1 MQNFPNSPASLHPGF
16 TNRSGS
22 MVGSPYPPHSGEPQI
37 SPRSIEEYAVMQ
49 QQAQANPQSHGQGH
63 LLHRGQQHPGHAAH
77 MHGYGSRSRATG
89 EVVAQSS
96 PHSGGNSNPYRKD
109 MEYYFSVSGRDRT
122 RRGAMGYGTG
132 FGYSN
137 MDGHMP
143 HQYRHG
149 VGSGSASGM
158 MSPYPLDYGSS
169 AVSGGS
175 GSSSS
180 GAGSFSPSQ
189 QYSMGQAPS
198 MQPVSASPMHQR
210 QHSQKYPSHQALHQ
224 GQPHRSYPLHS
235 HRIPPQFSHYPSGS
249 AGMYNSPP
257 HRYDGSGSGA
267 IDVKINSS
275 PTHSNP
281 APSNSTGPSESMGQP
296 YPASHPQ
303 FSPQSHSLHKH
314 AGHGQRNIQHSLATG
329 YDPSVKMQP
338 HAAQAS
344 HAYSK
349 HSQSSVPL
357 ASPAMPQL
365 TPQEVSKSPMNS
377 QTQPAQMQQ
386 NFSPISNPSPAASA
400 VQSPSCS
407 SSSSPLMGVSE
418 GSGNASAS
426 LVQPPS
432 QSSLSNPRSSSHSH
446 SHGRLLQTVPQL
458 SPTPHS
464 NSSISSCG
472 SSIGGKGGHPA
483 VNTGRSGVSSK
494 VAAAPREEGPPS
506 IYPSCPQKIMQDPG
520 LNSLNALTS
529 QVANLPNTVQHM
541 LLTDSLLSN
550 KRGKD
555 GGQHPN
561 AQSLSQ
567 VVPSSQSK
575 TQGALGHGPGKEDCG
590 VAVSDGGS
598 SDREVVEDLSSRPE
612 RTAEAKEEQA
622 EIFSD
627 GEPKRLRQMRGT
639 SNESEPNSYYPPP
652 KSHREQTT
660 AHPQHPTEQSCRR
673 LPLRVDTEVS
683 KKQSSA
689 QYSGAGG
696 AQTKTP
702 ENQTPSSSSSPS
714 MPSAQPSPNLPHCL
728 PPSSITSSSTPSP
741 SHSSLS
747 NCYMESDATNAD
759 SKNGVRE
766 REPGE
771 IKMERNTK
779 TETEEANKKWE
790 NVHRRDHGGL
800 PEGDESKKMQTVG
813 NCKEEM
819 LSPKQ
824 NENKEGRPDKGQNF
838 VSDRTLNAAEPQH
851 GGVGVIVSTRPDC
864 NQPEMSKHPENTPLS
879 PQYGGPLH
887 SSQQNFPEDRKFLRD
902 SRSHN
907 GDGDA
912 PVDQYPGQ
920 YDTSSKPD
928 FGQMSSHMG
937 PYKYGNH
944 DMSYNT
950 CMGMKNRGRMG
961 PGAGMAANA
970 RYQGYNQ
977 LQPTYGSVPRKNS
990 GIMALDAQVRRA
1002 MGMGPRP
1009 EDSNSQMQQPY
1020 PSLLQ
1025 EVLQGYHI
1033 DRRYGRPEQ
1042 VNAHLQSP
1050 NMAQPHYQPRHP
1062 YGMME
1067 GMKPH
1072 GVSSPALMGG
1082 VQLAEMTTGKPHPLN
1097 QVQGSG
1103 NDLGP
1108 GLPHSSWDP
1117 ETQRLK
1123 GMHCGSSDQKSR
1135 IGASPNQSSHMQQ
1148 PTDLTAG
1155 PPPKHINLADY
1166 SLPQRKSSC
1175 LTTPPSAVQQL
1186 LLQEV
1191 DRLADSVTP
1200 TSQTQPASILSPSS
1214 ERRSVI
1220 CDVSPSRRTPEQ
1232 EMSQFGTPAAS
1243 VIQQTFS
1250 AITHEQDNRKDLSG
1264 DKPEVKTEEPVT
1276 TIEATNQ
1283 SGGDLSVD
1291 ATKKKSKCA
1300 VPSADIHSNHHR
1312 TCGGSIDLAT
1322 TTRHHPH
1329 PAPHHSIQNPLMSP
1343 RRPQPCPQGLD
1354 VSGSHAS
1361 VYTSYPYGDSREGNA
1376 ELSKGH
1382 NPSYHG
1388 YGVTSSQSQLSNKS
1402 EGYPHPLSLHHTHDG
1417 DARHDWAANPNRP
1430 SEMLPNSD
1438 LHAPQKQPERKMMS
1452 PTDGLTNSSQL
1463 PRQQSQY
1470 PGAFYDMKMWEA
1482 FAARES
1488 GGGIL
1493 EGDASQRIQQPASA
1507 APPEPI
1513 SAQPTAGSI
1522 HPETKSPRAVMPDTG
1537 KPLPPIPASNSVTN
1551 STGHTTSTGGN
1562 QGTPQGRQ
1570 FRTGG
1575 SGEPNPLMMR
1585 RRVRSFISPIPAKR
1599 LHQDGTQKTGPSSYQ
1614 SPLSHADPRYQNESD
1629 SDTTR
1634 PRLPSPNS
1642 CPTPN
1647 SQSPSS
1653 QGKTKVLPPRKG
1665 RGLKLEAIVQ
1675 KITPSVKKGGDYNSH
1690 GDSDSNYPDTE
1701 APSYCSD
1708 DQDIGARFSS
1718 GDSSCLP
1725 YLGDGQSLDDVLAYR
1740 GMDDTGPSSIIAY
1753 DSLKESSTG
1762 SSICGALR
1770 GLQSDF
1776 DFGLGTSA
1784 TPVSLV
1790 GESDKDDLR
1799 IHSDFTLLGPL
1810 PPPPPL
1816 PRPVQG
1822 SPPPSS
1828 SALSDIQQFTNTY
1841 QQLETRRGE
1850 QSAANLLRQKL
1861 QETGMGFDEYSSSD
1875 YYGTSPAHGQGHHL
1889 LSRSQHQISP
1899 RSGMSMSDSKQEST
1913 VPKGYFPSGKKKG
1926 RPVGSVNKQK
1936 RAQQQQNQQQNMTP
1950 SSTTTA
1956 QAASPAAASTVPQV
1970 APSAST
1976 KVEIPTISTA
1986 SPEIPAPSAASAPPA
2001 QPAAVKVDIEGE
2013 ETQTEV
2019 TSKSGKHRQRKG
2031 KEDSED
2037 GVPSSRQ
2044 RRRRRAVPVTS
2055 KEEPDPTNT
2064 GANAG
2069 VIFLDKQNNGFSPYI
2084 HVERKIAE
2092 LGAVC
2097 TIINAEEEKLKSGK
2111 GGGSGTDTLSNLA
2124 QMVKRDK
2131 DMAKMRENKVSEQVD
2146 SALQSG
2152 KALPSS
2158 SYVLPGPVISET
2170 AHTGRLLCCLCQ
2182 KWANYKHLGDLYGPY
2197 YPSEYASKLPKN
2209 QPQIKQ
2215 ILSQPGAST
2224 AGPNVMSNSAESTSN
2239 DTQLLDSA
2247 NVKSST
2253 DSDCTASHATNPT
2266 SPATTVGTASPAAGE
2281 EMPFLS
2287 YKTASATINRKVHNW
2302 ELTHETPT
2310 VREPQKPPEL
2320 QNEVTGE
2327 PKPQSQHQQPD
2338 DAQQW
2343 PQHRKLT
2350 SHPRFKR
2357 RHKSGE
2363 DLPRT
2368 IPSNNKA
2375 SLPFQPPPPSL
2386 DSLGPLAQLAQLP
2399 QVPLDPEELWVHE
2412 GCITWASGVFL
2423 VSGKLYGLQEMLDG
2437 ARETNCSHCEM
2448 VGATLGCLSKGCTLR
2463 YHYICGIEADC
2474 SMNEENFSL
2483 RCPKHKFSQSSRPA
2497 KVIYLEQSERG

>member
-1 MQNFPNSPASLHPGF
+1 
-16 TNRSGS
+16 
-22 MVGSPYPPHSGEPQI
+22 
-37 SPRSIEEYAVMQ
+37 MQ
-49 QQAQANPQSHGQGH
+49 QQAQANPQSHSQGH

-77 MHGYGSRSRATG
+77 MHGYGSRSRPTG
-89 EVVAQSS
+89 EVPQSS
-96 PHSGGNSNPYRKD
+96 PHSGANSNPYRKD
-109 MEYYFSVSGRDRT
+109 MEYYFTVSGRDRS
-122 RRGAMGYGTG
+122 RRGGMGYGPG
-132 FGYSN
+132 FGFSN
-137 MDGHMP
+137 IDGHMP
-143 HQYRHG
+143 HQYRHA
-149 VGSGSASGM
+149 VGSGSSSGM
-158 MSPYPLDYGSS
+158 MSPYPLDYASS
-169 AVSGGS
+169 AGSGGS

-224 GQPHRSYPLHS
+224 GQSHRSYALHS
-235 HRIPPQFSHYPSGS
+235 HRMPPQFSHYPSGS

-257 HRYDGSGSGA
+257 HRYDGSGSAGVD
-267 IDVKINSS
+267 IKVNSS

-281 APSNSTGPSESMGQP
+281 ATSNSTGPSDSMGQP
-296 YPASHPQ
+296 YPASHPPY
-303 FSPQSHSLHKH
+303 SPQSHSLHKH
-314 AGHGQRNIQHSLATG
+314 AGLNQRNTQHSLVTG
-329 YDPSVKMQP
+329 YDPSIKMQP

-418 GSGNASAS
+418 GSGNASVPP
-426 LVQPPS
+426 VQPPS
-432 QSSLSNPRSSSHSH
+432 QSSISNPRSSSH

-472 SSIGGKGGHPA
+472 SSIGGKGSHP
-483 VNTGRSGVSSK
+483 VLNTGRSGVGSK
-494 VAAAPREEGPPS
+494 AGAAAREEGPPT
-506 IYPSCPQKIMQDPG
+506 IYPSCPQEKIMQDPG

-541 LLTDSLLSN
+541 MLTDSLLSS

-555 GGQHPN
+555 VGQHLN
-561 AQSLSQ
+561 VQSSSQ

-575 TQGALGHGPGKEDCG
+575 TQGALGHGPGKEDG
-590 VAVSDGGS
+590 GMTVSDGS
-598 SDREVVEDLSSRPE
+598 SSERTVAEDLSSRPE
-612 RTAEAKEEQA
+612 RAVEAKEEQV
-622 EIFSD
+622 EHFSD
-627 GEPKRLRQMRGT
+627 SEPKRLRQMSGT
-639 SNESEPNSYYPPP
+639 SNESETNNYYPPS
-652 KSHREQTT
+652 KSHKEQSTSQ
-660 AHPQHPTEQSCRR
+660 PQNPPEQSCRR
-673 LPLRVDTEVS
+673 LPLRVDIEVS
-683 KKQSSA
+683 KKQPSTL
-689 QYSGAGG
+689 YSNVGG
-696 AQTKTP
+696 AQMKTP
-702 ENQTPSSSSSPS
+702 DTQTPSSSSPPS
-714 MPSAQPSPNLPHCL
+714 VPPSAQPSPNLPHCL

-741 SHSSLS
+741 AHSSLS
-747 NCYMESDATNAD
+747 NCYLESDPANAD

-766 REPGE
+766 RESSE

-779 TETEEANKKWE
+779 TESEEANKKWE
-790 NVHRRDHGGL
+790 NIHRGDHGGL
-800 PEGDESKKMQTVG
+800 PEGDVSKKLQSID

-824 NENKEGRPDKGQNF
+824 NENKEGRPDKGQNY
-838 VSDRTLNAAEPQH
+838 VPDRTMNAAEPQH

-864 NQPEMSKHPENTPLS
+864 NQPEMSKHPESTLLS

-887 SSQQNFPEDRKFLRD
+887 SSQQNYSEDRKFLRD

-907 GDGDA
+907 GDGDG
-912 PVDQYPGQ
+912 PVDQFPGQ

-928 FGQMSSHMG
+928 FGQMTPHMG
-937 PYKYGNH
+937 AYKFGNH
-944 DMSYNT
+944 DMSFNT

-961 PGAGMAANA
+961 PAAGMAANV

-977 LQPTYGSVPRKNS
+977 PQPTYGSVPRKNS

-1002 MGMGPRP
+1002 MGLGPRP
-1009 EDSNSQMQQPY
+1009 EDNNSQMQQPY

-1025 EVLQGYHI
+1025 EVLQGYHL
-1033 DRRYGRPEQ
+1033 DRRYGRSEHM
-1042 VNAHLQSP
+1042 NAHLQSP
-1050 NMAQPHYQPRHP
+1050 NMAQHPYHPRLP
-1062 YGMME
+1062 YGMIE

-1072 GVSSPALMGG
+1072 GVSSPALMG
-1082 VQLAEMTTGKPHPLN
+1082 VHHAEMTPGKPHPLN
-1097 QVQGSG
+1097 QVQSAG

-1108 GLPHSSWDP
+1108 GVSHSTWDP
-1117 ETQRLK
+1117 DAQRLK
-1123 GMHCGSSDQKSR
+1123 GSHCGSIDQKSR

-1148 PTDLTAG
+1148 PTDTQLIAG

-1166 SLPQRKSSC
+1166 SLPQRKSSS
-1175 LTTPPSAVQQL
+1175 LTSPPSAVQQL

-1191 DRLADSVTP
+1191 EPLAGSVTP
-1200 TSQTQPASILSPSS
+1200 TNQTQSASLLSPSS

-1232 EMSQFGTPAAS
+1232 ESHFGTPAAS
-1243 VIQQTFS
+1243 VIQPTFAS
-1250 AITHEQDNRKDLSG
+1250 ATTTAQEQDNRKDQSG
-1264 DKPEVKTEEPVT
+1264 DKAEVKTEESVT
-1276 TIEATNQ
+1276 TSEAPNQ
-1283 SGGDLSVD
+1283 SREDLLDD
-1291 ATKKKSKCA
+1291 ATKKKGKCT
-1300 VPSADIHSNHHR
+1300 VPSADTHSNHHR
-1312 TCGGSIDLAT
+1312 TSGGSIDLAT

-1329 PAPHHSIQNPLMSP
+1329 PPPHHSIQNPLMSP
-1343 RRPQPCPQGLD
+1343 QRQQPCPQGLD
-1354 VSGSHAS
+1354 VSGSLAS
-1361 VYTSYPYGDSREGNA
+1361 AYTSYPYGDVREGSV
-1376 ELSKGH
+1376 ELSKVH

-1402 EGYPHPLSLHHTHDG
+1402 EGYPHPLTVQHAHDG
-1417 DARHDWAANPNRP
+1417 DARLDWAGNTNRP
-1430 SEMLPNSD
+1430 SEMLMPNSD
-1438 LHAPQKQPERKMMS
+1438 PHAPQNQPDRKMMS

-1463 PRQQSQY
+1463 PRQQPQY
-1470 PGAFYDMKMWEA
+1470 PGTYYDMKIWEA

-1493 EGDASQRIQQPASA
+1493 EGDSSTRIQQPA
-1507 APPEPI
+1507 PEPV
-1513 SAQPTAGSI
+1513 SAQPTVGSI
-1522 HPETKSPRAVMPDTG
+1522 HPETKSPRAVMEEAG
-1537 KPLPPIPASNSVTN
+1537 KSLLPLPTSNSVSNTAGN
-1551 STGHTTSTGGN
+1551 TTSTGGN
-1562 QGTPQGRQ
+1562 QGTSQGRQ

-1614 SPLSHADPRYQNESD
+1614 SPHADPRYQNENESD
-1629 SDTTR
+1629 ATR
-1634 PRLPSPNS
+1634 SRLPSPNS

-1647 SQSPSS
+1647 SQSPPS

-1675 KITPSVKKGGDYNSH
+1675 KITPSMKKGGDYNSH

-1701 APSYCSD
+1701 PYCSE

-1725 YLGDGQSLDDVLAYR
+1725 YLGDGQSLDEVLSYR
-1740 GMDDTGPSSIIAY
+1740 GMDDTGPPPIIPY

-1762 SSICGALR
+1762 SSIGGALR

-1784 TPVSLV
+1784 TPASLV

-1799 IHSDFTLLGPL
+1799 IPSDFTLLGPL

-1861 QETGMGFDEYSSSD
+1861 QETGMGFDEYSSGD
-1875 YYGTSPAHGQGHHL
+1875 YYGASPAHGQGHHL
-1889 LSRSQHQISP
+1889 LSRSQHQGSSP
-1899 RSGMSMSDSKQEST
+1899 RSGMSMSDSKPPENI

-1936 RAQQQQNQQQNMTP
+1936 RAQQQQQQQQTQQPNVVP
-1950 SSTTTA
+1950 GSTTVV
-1956 QAASPAAASTVPQV
+1956 QASSPASVSAVPQV
-1970 APSAST
+1970 VASVSAKAEVLTSL
-1976 KVEIPTISTA
+1976 TIS
-1986 SPEIPAPSAASAPPA
+1986 SENLAPSAAVTPPA
-2001 QPAAVKVDIEGE
+2001 QQTAVKVDIEGE

-2019 TSKSGKHRQRKG
+2019 TGKSGRHRQRKA

-2037 GVPSSRQ
+2037 GVPTSRQ
-2044 RRRRRAVPVTS
+2044 RRRRRAVPMPS
-2055 KEEPDPTNT
+2055 KEEPDATNT
-2064 GANAG
+2064 GANAVG
-2069 VIFLDKQNNGFSPYI
+2069 IFQDKQNNVFSPYI

-2097 TIINAEEEKLKSGK
+2097 TIVNAEEEKLKSGK
-2111 GGGSGTDTLSNLA
+2111 GSGSGSGTDILSNLA

-2131 DMAKMRENKVSEQVD
+2131 DMARVKENRVSEQVE
-2146 SALQSG
+2146 SPLQSG

-2158 SYVLPGPVISET
+2158 GYVLPGPVISEA

-2197 YPSEYASKLPKN
+2197 YPSEYVSKLPKN
-2209 QPQIKQ
+2209 QPQVKQ
-2215 ILSQPGAST
+2215 ILSHPGSST
-2224 AGPNVMSNSAESTSN
+2224 AGTSMVSNSADTN
-2239 DTQLLDSA
+2239 DVQLLDTA
-2247 NVKSST
+2247 NVKSLT

-2266 SPATTVGTASPAAGE
+2266 SPATTVGTASPEAGE
-2281 EMPFLS
+2281 EMPSLT

-2302 ELTHETPT
+2302 ELTHEKPT
-2310 VREPQKPPEL
+2310 VTEPQKPPEL

-2327 PKPQSQHQQPD
+2327 PKRQSQHQQLD

-2423 VSGKLYGLQEMLDG
+2423 VSGKLYGLQETLEG
-2437 ARETNCSHCEM
+2437 ARETVSILACSKCH
-2448 VGATLGCLSKGCTLR
+2448 L
-2463 YHYICGIEADC
+2463 
-2474 SMNEENFSL
+2474 FSL
-2483 RCPKHKFSQSSRPA
+2483 ICINTVYLDVASVCWYVLRVFLILLLLSLELFS
-2497 KVIYLEQSERG
+2497 L

>member
-22 MVGSPYPPHSGEPQI
+22 MVGSPYPPHSGDPQI
-37 SPRSIEEYAVMQ
+37 SPRSIEEYAAMQ

-77 MHGYGSRSRATG
+77 IHGYGSRTRAAG
-89 EVVAQSS
+89 EVPQNS
-96 PHSGGNSNPYRKD
+96 PHSGSNSNPYRKD
-109 MEYYFSVSGRDRT
+109 MDYYFSVSGRDRS
-122 RRGAMGYGTG
+122 RRGGLGYGTG

-137 MDGHMP
+137 LDGHMP

-158 MSPYPLDYGSS
+158 MSPYPLDYGTT
-169 AVSGGS
+169 AASGGS

-189 QYSMGQAPS
+189 QYNMGQGAS

-235 HRIPPQFSHYPSGS
+235 HRMPPQFSQYPAGS
-249 AGMYNSPP
+249 AGIYNSPP

-267 IDVKINSS
+267 VDVKVNSS

-281 APSNSTGPSESMGQP
+281 APSNSTGPAESLGQP

-303 FSPQSHSLHKH
+303 YSPQSHSLHKH
-314 AGHGQRNIQHSLATG
+314 TGHGQRNSQHSLVTG

-349 HSQSSVPL
+349 HSHSSVPS
-357 ASPAMPQL
+357 ANPGVTHHSS
-365 TPQEVSKSPMNS
+365 QEVSKSPMNS

-418 GSGNASAS
+418 GSGNTSAPQ
-426 LVQPPS
+426 VQPPS
-432 QSSLSNPRSSSHSH
+432 QSSLSNPRNSH

-472 SSIGGKGGHPA
+472 SSIGGKGSRPA
-483 VNTGRSGVSSK
+483 VNAGRSGVGSK
-494 VAAAPREEGPPS
+494 GAAAREEGPVS
-506 IYPSCPQKIMQDPG
+506 LYQSFPQEKIMQDTG

-529 QVANLPNTVQHM
+529 QVANIPNTVQHM
-541 LLTDSLLSN
+541 LLTDTLLCH
-550 KRGKD
+550 KKGKD
-555 GGQHPN
+555 GGQHPHM
-561 AQSLSQ
+561 Q
-567 VVPSSQSK
+567 PSSQAVPSQSK
-575 TQGALGHGPGKEDCG
+575 SQSATATLGHGPGREDGG
-590 VAVSDGGS
+590 VMVSEGGS
-598 SDREVVEDLSSRPE
+598 SERAAIEDLSSRPE
-612 RTAEAKEEQA
+612 RPSETKEEQG
-622 EIFSD
+622 EHFSD
-627 GEPKRLRQMRGT
+627 GEPKRMRQMSGT
-639 SNESEPNSYYPPP
+639 SNESEPSNYYPPS
-652 KSHREQTT
+652 KSHGEPTPS
-660 AHPQHPTEQSCRR
+660 HSHNPTEQSCRR

-683 KKQSSA
+683 KKQLSA
-689 QYSGAGG
+689 QYSTVGG

-702 ENQTPSSSSSPS
+702 DTQTPSSSSPPS
-714 MPSAQPSPNLPHCL
+714 VPPSAQPSPNLPHCL

-741 SHSSLS
+741 AHSSLS
-747 NCYMESDATNAD
+747 NCYLESDATNAD
-759 SKNGVRE
+759 TKNGVRE
-766 REPGE
+766 REPRE
-771 IKMERNTK
+771 IKMERNSK
-779 TETEEANKKWE
+779 TESEEANKKWE
-790 NVHRRDHGGL
+790 NVAHRGDLAGL
-800 PEGDESKKMQTVG
+800 PEGDGSKKLQSIDS
-813 NCKEEM
+813 CKEEL

-838 VSDRTLNAAEPQH
+838 VPDRTLNAAEPQH
-851 GGVGVIVSTRPDC
+851 GGVGVIVSTRPDS
-864 NQPEMSKHPENTPLS
+864 NQPEISKHPENTPLS

-887 SSQQNFPEDRKFLRD
+887 SSQQNYPDERKFLRD

-907 GDGDA
+907 GDGDG
-912 PVDQYPGQ
+912 PVDQYPAQ
-920 YDTSSKPD
+920 YDASSKPD
-928 FGQMSSHMG
+928 FGQMAPHLG

-944 DMSYNT
+944 DMSFNT
-950 CMGMKNRGRMG
+950 CIGMKNRGRMG

-970 RYQGYNQ
+970 RFQGYNQ
-977 LQPTYGSVPRKNS
+977 PQLTYGSVPRKNS
-990 GIMALDAQVRRA
+990 GIMGLDAQVRRA

-1033 DRRYGRPEQ
+1033 DRRYGRPDQ

-1050 NMAQPHYQPRHP
+1050 NLAQHHYQPRHP
-1062 YGMME
+1062 YALIE
-1067 GMKPH
+1067 SMKPH
-1072 GVSSPALMGG
+1072 GVSSPALMSG
-1082 VQLAEMTTGKPHPLN
+1082 VSVHHAEMTTGKPHPLS
-1097 QVQGSG
+1097 QGSG
-1103 NDLGP
+1103 NDIGP
-1108 GLPHSSWDP
+1108 ALSHSSWDP
-1117 ETQRLK
+1117 EAQRLK
-1123 GMHCGSSDQKSR
+1123 GSHCGSSDKNR

-1148 PTDLTAG
+1148 PTELTAV
-1155 PPPKHINLADY
+1155 PPSKHINLADY

-1175 LTTPPSAVQQL
+1175 LTTPASAVQQL

-1191 DRLADSVTP
+1191 EPLAGSVTP
-1200 TSQTQPASILSPSS
+1200 TNQTQISTASLLSPSS

-1220 CDVSPSRRTPEQ
+1220 CDVSPSRRTPDQ
-1232 EMSQFGTPAAS
+1232 EMGQSGTPAAS

-1250 AITHEQDNRKDLSG
+1250 STAQEQDNRQEQPGNKA
-1264 DKPEVKTEEPVT
+1264 EVKTEEPIT

-1283 SGGDLSVD
+1283 SREGLSAD
-1291 ATKKKSKCA
+1291 ATKKKSKCT
-1300 VPSADIHSNHHR
+1300 VPSADMHSNPHR
-1312 TCGGSIDLAT
+1312 TSGGSIDLAT
-1322 TTRHHPH
+1322 TRHHPH
-1329 PAPHHSIQNPLMSP
+1329 PLPHHSIQNPLMSP
-1343 RRPQPCPQGLD
+1343 QRQQPCSQGLD
-1354 VSGSHAS
+1354 VSGSHTSA
-1361 VYTSYPYGDSREGNA
+1361 YTGYSYGDVREGNA
-1376 ELSKGH
+1376 ELSKAH

-1388 YGVTSSQSQLSNKS
+1388 YGVTSSQPQLRNKP
-1402 EGYPHPLSLHHTHDG
+1402 EGYSHPLSLHHAHDA
-1417 DARHDWAANPNRP
+1417 DARLDWTANPSRP
-1430 SEMLPNSD
+1430 TEMLIPNSAPD
-1438 LHAPQKQPERKMMS
+1438 LHAPQNQPERKMMS

-1463 PRQQSQY
+1463 PRQHPQY
-1470 PGAFYDMKMWEA
+1470 PGAYYDMKMWEA
-1482 FAARES
+1482 YAARES
-1488 GGGIL
+1488 GGGML
-1493 EGDASQRIQQPASA
+1493 EGDPSTRIQQPASA
-1507 APPEPI
+1507 VPPESV

-1522 HPETKSPRAVMPDTG
+1522 HPETESPRAVKEETG
-1537 KPLPPIPASNSVTN
+1537 KSLHPLPASNSV
-1551 STGHTTSTGGN
+1551 SHASSAGGN

-1599 LHQDGTQKTGPSSYQ
+1599 LHQDGAQKIGPSSYQ
-1614 SPLSHADPRYQNESD
+1614 SSLSHADPRYQNESD
-1629 SDTTR
+1629 SDAPR
-1634 PRLPSPNS
+1634 PRLSSPNS

-1647 SQSPSS
+1647 SQSPPS

-1675 KITPSVKKGGDYNSH
+1675 KITPNVKKVGDYNSH

-1701 APSYCSD
+1701 VTPYCSD
-1708 DQDIGARFSS
+1708 DQDISARFSS
-1718 GDSSCLP
+1718 GDGSCLP
-1725 YLGDGQSLDDVLAYR
+1725 YLGEGQSLDEVLSYR
-1740 GMDDTGPSSIIAY
+1740 SMDDAGPPPMITY

-1762 SSICGALR
+1762 SSIGGALR

-1776 DFGLGTSA
+1776 DFGLGTST
-1784 TPVSLV
+1784 TPGSLV

-1799 IHSDFTLLGPL
+1799 IPSDFTLLGPL

-1861 QETGMGFDEYSSSD
+1861 QETGMGFDEYSGSD
-1875 YYGTSPAHGQGHHL
+1875 YYGQGHHL
-1889 LSRSQHQISP
+1889 LSRSQHQVSSP
-1899 RSGMSMSDSKQEST
+1899 RSGMSMSDSKQLDSS

-1936 RAQQQQNQQQNMTP
+1936 RAQQNQQQNMGP
-1950 SSTTTA
+1950 SSTTNS
-1956 QAASPAAASTVPQV
+1956 QASSPAAAAPTVPQV
-1970 APSAST
+1970 APSTST
-1976 KVEIPTISTA
+1976 VTKAEVPTSSTT
-1986 SPEIPAPSAASAPPA
+1986 SPENQTPPPSTEPD
-2001 QPAAVKVDIEGE
+2001 QPAAVKVDIEVE
-2013 ETQTEV
+2013 DTQTEV
-2019 TSKSGKHRQRKG
+2019 VAKPGRHRQRKG
-2031 KEDSED
+2031 KEDNED
-2037 GVPSSRQ
+2037 GALSSRQ
-2044 RRRRRAVPVTS
+2044 RRRRRAVAVTS
-2055 KEEPDPTNT
+2055 KEEPDTTNT
-2064 GANAG
+2064 VGNTG
-2069 VIFLDKQNNGFSPYI
+2069 GIFLDKQNNAFSPYI
-2084 HVERKIAE
+2084 HVERKIAD

-2097 TIINAEEEKLKSGK
+2097 TIVNAEEEKLKSGK
-2111 GGGSGTDTLSNLA
+2111 GSGAGGSSTDTLSNLA

-2131 DMAKMRENKVSEQVD
+2131 DMARVRENSVTEQAD
-2146 SALQSG
+2146 SALQTG

-2158 SYVLPGPVISET
+2158 GYVLPGPVVSESS
-2170 AHTGRLLCCLCQ
+2170 HTGRLLCCLCQ

-2197 YPSEYASKLPKN
+2197 YPSEYASKLPRSH
-2209 QPQIKQ
+2209 PQIKQ
-2215 ILSQPGAST
+2215 ILSHPGVST
-2224 AGPNVMSNSAESTSN
+2224 SGVNLISNSAESTSS
-2239 DTQLLDSA
+2239 DTQLLDSS

-2281 EMPFLS
+2281 EMPSLS
-2287 YKTASATINRKVHNW
+2287 YKTASATINRRVHNW
-2302 ELTHETPT
+2302 ELTQESST
-2310 VREPQKPPEL
+2310 VTEQQKPPEL
-2320 QNEVTGE
+2320 QNEVTGDL
-2327 PKPQSQHQQPD
+2327 KPQSQHQQLD

-2423 VSGKLYGLQEMLDG
+2423 VNGKLYGLQETLDG
-2437 ARETNCSHCEM
+2437 ARETVSMHSWFKALNHS
-2448 VGATLGCLSKGCTLR
+2448 VNKGFFFFFLLGVFT
-2463 YHYICGIEADC
+2463 Y
-2474 SMNEENFSL
+2474 FT
-2483 RCPKHKFSQSSRPA
+2483 
-2497 KVIYLEQSERG
+2497 